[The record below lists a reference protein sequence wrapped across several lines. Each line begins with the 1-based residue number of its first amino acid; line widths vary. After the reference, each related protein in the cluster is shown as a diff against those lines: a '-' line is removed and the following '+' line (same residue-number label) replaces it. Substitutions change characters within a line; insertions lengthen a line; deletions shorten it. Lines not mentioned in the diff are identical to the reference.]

1 MKIFLIQATP
11 PNLPAFPRLGSHVQH
26 GLLDTQTTQK
36 SCETID
42 PGWEDILQMAGRLT
56 TRKLT
61 YPTLVKGKSSTQQ
74 CLGMRG

>member
-1 MKIFLIQATP
+1 
-11 PNLPAFPRLGSHVQH
+11 VQH

-36 SCETID
+36 SGETID

-61 YPTLVKGKSSTQQ
+61 YPTLAKGKSSSTVPWDEG
-74 CLGMRG
+74 LTTTNN